1 MEDIKT
7 LIDQM
12 NEEQKELV
20 LKSFT
25 NEEACA
31 LGIQMYQKALKE
43 NKPIVISITKNRKQ
57 IFYAA
62 MEGTSKNNEE
72 WVRRKEN
79 TVYDFEK
86 SSYEMKLSMD
96 LKHDDMWNRYG
107 LEKAIMRR
115 QEEAFRS
122 LLPGQE

>member
-43 NKPIVISITKNRKQ
+43 NKPIVISN
-57 IFYAA
+57 Y
-62 MEGTSKNNEE
+62 
-72 WVRRKEN
+72 KEQKA
-79 TVYDFEK
+79 DF
-86 SSYEMKLSMD
+86 LCGNGG
-96 LKHDDMWNRYG
+96 HV
-107 LEKAIMRR
+107 
-115 QEEAFRS
+115 
-122 LLPGQE
+122 

>member
-43 NKPIVISITKNRKQ
+43 N
-57 IFYAA
+57 
-62 MEGTSKNNEE
+62 
-72 WVRRKEN
+72 

-96 LKHDDMWNRYG
+96 LKQDDMWNRYG
-107 LEKAIMRR
+107 LEKGDYAQAGGSIPVFVSGTGMIGTVTVSGMA
-115 QEEAFRS
+115 QSEDHAFVTEA
-122 LLPGQE
+122 LKTLK

>member
-79 TVYDFEK
+79 TVYDFESVWAGK
-86 SSYEMKLSMD
+86 RRLCAGRR
-96 LKHDDMWNRYG
+96 KHSG
-107 LEKAIMRR
+107 LCCRDRNDRNCDRIRNGSK
-115 QEEAFRS
+115 
-122 LLPGQE
+122 

>member
-43 NKPIVISITKNRKQ
+43 NKPIVISI
-57 IFYAA
+57 
-62 MEGTSKNNEE
+62 S
-72 WVRRKEN
+72 
-79 TVYDFEK
+79 
-86 SSYEMKLSMD
+86 
-96 LKHDDMWNRYG
+96 
-107 LEKAIMRR
+107 
-115 QEEAFRS
+115 
-122 LLPGQE
+122 

>member
-7 LIDQM
+7 LIDQI

-31 LGIQMYQKALKE
+31 LGIEMYQKVLRE

-62 MEGTSKNNEE
+62 LEGSA
-72 WVRRKEN
+72 W
-79 TVYDFEK
+79 
-86 SSYEMKLSMD
+86 
-96 LKHDDMWNRYG
+96 
-107 LEKAIMRR
+107 
-115 QEEAFRS
+115 
-122 LLPGQE
+122 P

>member
-62 MEGTSKNNEE
+62 MEGTSKNNED

-79 TVYDFEK
+79 TVYDFGTVTVSGMAQSEDHAFVT
-86 SSYEMKLSMD
+86 EA
-96 LKHDDMWNRYG
+96 LKT
-107 LEKAIMRR
+107 LK
-115 QEEAFRS
+115 
-122 LLPGQE
+122 